1 MDFAFFLIQLLNGL
15 QYGLLLFLVAS
26 GLTLVFGIMGII
38 NLAHGSFYMVGAYL
52 AWSLAS
58 LTGSLTAAILLA
70 IPLTVVLGMALERL
84 LFRHLYQRDH
94 LYQVLLTYGLI
105 LVFEELR
112 SLIWGDDVHGV
123 AVPDLLNASIPLT
136 DNLSYPVYRLAISG
150 VCLLL
155 AAALYFLIQKTR
167 LGMMIRAGASNRDMV
182 QSLGIDIKLIY
193 TLVFALGIA
202 LAAFAG
208 MINAPLSSVFPN
220 MGSQVLIICFVVVV
234 IGGIGSVKGAMAA
247 SLMIGLAET
256 FGQVLVP
263 EVAGMLVYVLMA
275 IVLVWRPQGL
285 FGRSGDEFPPH
296 SASTLARARP
306 AGPVPAGGEHFL
318 HAVADQGADHGHLRH
333 EPRSAGR
340 LHRPGQLRPCRLLRS
355 CRLCA
360 GLDDAE
366 VRGGQPVVVAA
377 GGDRRLCAVCADHRH
392 AGAAHAR
399 HLLHHGHAGLRTDA
413 VLRLSRHQ
421 ARWRIRWRLHL
432 RQARHEAG

>member
-26 GLTLVFGIMGII
+26 GLTLIFGIMGII

-52 AWSLAS
+52 AWSLSS

-70 IPLTVVLGMALERL
+70 IPLTVILGMALERL

-112 SLIWGDDVHGV
+112 SVIWGDDVHGV
-123 AVPDLLNASIPLT
+123 AVPALLSHSIPLT
-136 DNLSYPVYRLAISG
+136 ENLSYPVYRLAISG

-155 AAALYFLIQKTR
+155 AACLYFLIQKTR
-167 LGMMIRAGASNRDMV
+167 LGMMIRAGASNREMV
-182 QSLGIDIKLIY
+182 QSLGI
-193 TLVFALGIA
+193 V

-263 EVAGMLVYVLMA
+263 EVAGMIVYVLMA
-275 IVLVWRPQGL
+275 IVLVWRPEGL
-285 FGRSGDEFPPH
+285 FGR
-296 SASTLARARP
+296 A
-306 AGPVPAGGEHFL
+306 
-318 HAVADQGADHGHLRH
+318 
-333 EPRSAGR
+333 
-340 LHRPGQLRPCRLLRS
+340 
-355 CRLCA
+355 
-360 GLDDAE
+360 
-366 VRGGQPVVVAA
+366 
-377 GGDRRLCAVCADHRH
+377 
-392 AGAAHAR
+392 
-399 HLLHHGHAGLRTDA
+399 
-413 VLRLSRHQ
+413 
-421 ARWRIRWRLHL
+421 
-432 RQARHEAG
+432 